1 MREQITLECT
11 ECGNRNYMST
21 RNKKRTTERLQ
32 KKKFCR
38 HDRKHTL
45 HKEVK

>member
-11 ECGNRNYMST
+11 VCGNRNYMST
-21 RNKKRTTERLQ
+21 RNKKRTTERIQ

-38 HDRKHTL
+38 YDRKHTP